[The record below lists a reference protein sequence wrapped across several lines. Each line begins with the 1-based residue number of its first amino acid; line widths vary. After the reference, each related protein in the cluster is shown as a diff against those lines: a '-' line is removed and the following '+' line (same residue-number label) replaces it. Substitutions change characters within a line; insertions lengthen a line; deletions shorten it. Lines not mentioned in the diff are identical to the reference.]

1 MDDESVA
8 SRDGTRRIRLRLSER
23 RMDEARFL
31 AALDERS
38 ALNGDIDHEF
48 VRRCLINGFLLF
60 ETIGN
65 GAFPI
70 DLKGN
75 HSQYTPTDIASHAA
89 GADRDNRSPEAAP
102 NAHQGQ
108 GVRML
113 SGLLS
118 GGKECKRIGE

>member
-23 RMDEARFL
+23 RLDEARFL

-60 ETIGN
+60 DAIGN
-65 GAFPI
+65 NAFSV

-75 HSQYTPTDIASHAA
+75 NSQYTPTDIPPHAT
-89 GADRDNRSPEAAP
+89 GADRDNGPRETAP
-102 NAHQGQ
+102 GSHQGQ

-113 SGLLS
+113 SGLLG